1 MKHRIYFVTLMLT
14 MICFITS
21 CSKESD
27 NTITTMRHAINFKV
41 GLSDAKGQ
49 SKGHNYPWLYFQN
62 AENYC
67 SAVEN
72 IVLLDERYNDIADFE
87 DALSYQSMRNTL
99 TEEQRDSL
107 RVFDEVLAALLNPEG
122 KIQIGEYLLTINLI
136 EHNLYVEDLSG
147 NVSPFYMS
155 TEDNFL
161 DYINGKISKEEL
173 ENSLQGQSSK
183 LTKEDEL
190 TCEEDLTY
198 YPNTKITMKLSAS
211 NAGIY
216 SSIYSKISRTV
227 VYFNGAPELFLQV
240 QSGSYYRIK
249 STNQLVYMET
259 KSNGGTSL
267 FYRIRSYHSTTRFNI
282 HDYSYT
288 VYFSCEDQPY
298 NPIQHTHHIP
308 YYH

>member
-1 MKHRIYFVTLMLT
+1 MLT

-41 GLSDAKGQ
+41 SLSDAKDQ
-49 SKGHNYPWLYFQN
+49 SKGHYYPWLYFQN
-62 AENYC
+62 AEDYC

-72 IVLLDERYNDIADFE
+72 IVLLDERYSDIADFE

-107 RVFDEVLAALLNPEG
+107 RVFDEVLAVLLNPEG

-136 EHNLYVEDLSG
+136 EHNMYVEDLSG

-198 YPNTKITMKLSAS
+198 YSGNKKLTMKLSAS

-216 SSIYSKISRTV
+216 SSIYSKISRTTGIV
-227 VYFNGAPELFLQV
+227 TGAPELFIQV

-249 STNQLVYMET
+249 STNQLVYMAT
-259 KSNGGTSL
+259 TSNGGTSQ
-267 FYRIRSYHSTTRFNI
+267 FYKIRSYYSTTRFNI

-288 VYFSCEDQPY
+288 VYFSCDQPY
-298 NPIQHTHHIP
+298 NPIQHTYHIP